1 MMLFL
6 FFMSIQTLLID
17 SNVKSAV
24 NEFHILNSEKTE
36 LNFIAK
42 HADSKDPSVIAYV
55 TSISMKQAEYEQN
68 PLHKLQL
75 FETNRDL
82 LNLLIKENSTNVHLR
97 YVRLL
102 SQEKTPFF
110 LGYNGSI
117 VEDKK
122 FLKNILEIED
132 ETDYLDEF
140 IIANT
145 SL

>member
-1 MMLFL
+1 MILFL

-17 SNVKSAV
+17 SNVKSVV

-42 HADSKDPSVIAYV
+42 HTDSNDPSVIAYV

-68 PLHKLQL
+68 PLRKLQL

-82 LNLLIKENSTNVHLR
+82 LNLLIIENSANVHLR

-110 LGYNGSI
+110 LGYNSSI
-117 VEDKK
+117 IEDKK

-132 ETDYLDEF
+132 ETDYLDNF